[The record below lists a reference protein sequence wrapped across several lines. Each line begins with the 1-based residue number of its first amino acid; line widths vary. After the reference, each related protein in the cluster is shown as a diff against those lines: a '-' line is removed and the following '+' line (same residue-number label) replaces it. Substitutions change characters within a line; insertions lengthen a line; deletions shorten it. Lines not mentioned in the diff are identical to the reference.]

1 MENKILLLIG
11 AVVIISIV
19 LSFFA
24 GAIVG
29 TVPLG
34 IIGGYYSCPRWK
46 CTSFKYS
53 TTQQIINF
61 NSSISFNGYDFFL
74 RDVLSWSQS
83 SGNFSGNISGNGTA
97 LIQVSKDGNVIDT
110 FWVLMGQT
118 YYTLGGNTGIASSIN
133 FSINNTGVSY
143 KGYTVYVVDG
153 ESGKWAQIQIRDTAG
168 SLVVS
173 DIINKGFVYSYYIG
187 NSTVL
192 KVKLIDVWA
201 SAKTGRVSAR
211 LIVGDTDIYITLLD
225 AEYKSWA
232 SIKISMYYPY
242 TYYVCSEDNPG
253 NCVVYGSCRYCPI

>member
-34 IIGGYYSCPRWK
+34 IIGGYYGCPRWK

-74 RDVLSWSQS
+74 RDVFSWSQP

-133 FSINNTGVSY
+133 NTGVSY
-143 KGYTVYVVDG
+143 KGYTVYVVEG
-153 ESGKWAQIQIRDTAG
+153 ETGKWALIQIRDTAG
-168 SLVVS
+168 IVVDS
-173 DIINKGFVYSYYIG
+173 EIIEKGFVSSYFG

-201 SAKTGRVSAR
+201 SAQTGAVYAR

-225 AEYKSWA
+225 AQYKSWA

>member
-1 MENKILLLIG
+1 MEKKILLLIG

-29 TVPLG
+29 TAPLG
-34 IIGGYYSCPRWK
+34 IIGGYYYGCPRWK

-53 TTQQIINF
+53 TTQQIISL

-74 RDVLSWSQS
+74 RDVLSWSQP

-118 YYTLGGNTGIASSIN
+118 HYTLGGNTGIASSIN
-133 FSINNTGVSY
+133 NTGVSY
-143 KGYTVYVVDG
+143 NGYTVYVLDG
-153 ESGKWAQIQIRDTAG
+153 ESGKWAQIQIKDTAG
-168 SLVVS
+168 RVVVS
-173 DIINKGFVYSYYIG
+173 DIINKSFVSSYFIG

-192 KVKLIDVWA
+192 KVKLVDVWT
-201 SAKTGRVSAR
+201 SAQTGAVYAR
-211 LIVGDTDIYITLLD
+211 LIVGDTDIYTTLLD
-225 AEYKSWA
+225 AQYKSWA
-232 SIKISMYYPY
+232 LLKISMYYPY

-253 NCVVYGSCRYCPI
+253 NCIVYGGCRYCPI